1 VRVEAPLGR
10 QPNSVPFVLGGRRR
24 PLVPVCVGQDR
35 ACGYPG
41 VCRTH
46 PGSVSGGGA
55 PVSPSRVV
63 RVRGNPPSGFIPRP
77 YMSSTGA
84 RSSLYSPP
92 APDAH
97 DALVFLL
104 GNVMTV
110 FNSYEA
116 CLDEVDA
123 WRRYF
128 CSGQ

>member
-1 VRVEAPLGR
+1 VGR
-10 QPNSVPFVLGGRRR
+10 QPNSVPIVLGGRSR
-24 PLVPVCVGQDR
+24 PLVPVRAEHGR
-35 ACGYPG
+35 ACGFPG
-41 VCRTH
+41 SCRTH

-55 PVSPSRVV
+55 SVCLSRMV
-63 RVRGNPPSGFIPRP
+63 RVRGNPPSGCIPRP
-77 YMSSTGA
+77 YMSTTGV

-92 APDAH
+92 AAATH

-110 FNSYEA
+110 FNAYEA
-116 CLDEVDA
+116 SLNEVDA